1 MCIRDRGCRR
11 RSCLLLAARVVLAT
25 AFPVSPGSHG
35 VSRPVGGNR
44 REMSG
49 TPSEREPAAR
59 AAEDNGTRPAQA
71 TDGAPAPVHAP
82 DGAPTPA
89 QATDGAPAPVHAPD
103 GVPAPA
109 HATDRKA
116 PPHASRPDA
125 SSAHAEEGEPEPAG
139 THAGGDPG
147 GRAGAKGDRHTKVTV
162 LVALAANLVIA
173 VAKAAGG
180 VLAGSPALLSE
191 AAHSVADS
199 LNEVFLLAAL
209 RRSRRPADTRHP
221 FGYGKERF
229 FWSLLAAVGIF
240 VMGGC
245 FSFFQGVEALT
256 SGAEEKFSG
265 YVAGLIVLGV
275 ALVAEGVSLL
285 RALHQ
290 VRRQGGGLGALR
302 DPALRTVVA
311 EDGTAVLGVT
321 LALAG
326 MALHMVTGQV
336 VWEASASLAI
346 GLLLVYVAFRLGRDA
361 RAQLIG
367 EAADPELSGRI
378 RALLRAQPEID
389 SVEALFTMK
398 MGLDSTLVA
407 ARVDLVPGLD
417 SERVEEVAVRIKR
430 SLAQTFPDADQIFL
444 DVTDRPAGEAR
455 ESPAAT
461 GERGGA

>member
-1 MCIRDRGCRR
+1 
-11 RSCLLLAARVVLAT
+11 
-25 AFPVSPGSHG
+25 
-35 VSRPVGGNR
+35 
-44 REMSG
+44 MSG
-49 TPSEREPAAR
+49 TSTKEKA
-59 AAEDNGTRPAQA
+59 
-71 TDGAPAPVHAP
+71 
-82 DGAPTPA
+82 
-89 QATDGAPAPVHAPD
+89 
-103 GVPAPA
+103 
-109 HATDRKA
+109 DRKT
-116 PPHASRPDA
+116 R
-125 SSAHAEEGEPEPAG
+125 
-139 THAGGDPG
+139 
-147 GRAGAKGDRHTKVTV
+147 VTV

-173 VAKAAGG
+173 VAKAVGG
-180 VLAGSPALLSE
+180 LLAGSPALLSE

-209 RRSRRPADTRHP
+209 RRSRRPADRRHP

-229 FWSLLAAVGIF
+229 FWSLIAAVGIF

-245 FSFFQGVEALT
+245 FSFFQGIEALRN
-256 SGAEEKFSG
+256 GAEETLSG

-275 ALVAEGVSLL
+275 AFLAEGISLL

-290 VRRQGGGLGALR
+290 VHKQGGAAKGMR

-321 LALAG
+321 LAMIG

-346 GLLLVYVAFRLGRDA
+346 GVLLVYVAYRLGREA
-361 RAQLIG
+361 KGQLIG
-367 EAADPELSGRI
+367 EAADPESTGRI
-378 RALLRAQPEID
+378 RAVLDAQPEID

-398 MGLDSTLVA
+398 MGLDSVLVA

-430 SLAQTFPDADQIFL
+430 SVSRTVAEADQIFL
-444 DVTDRPAGEAR
+444 DVTDRPAAEAR

>member
-1 MCIRDRGCRR
+1 M
-11 RSCLLLAARVVLAT
+11 
-25 AFPVSPGSHG
+25 
-35 VSRPVGGNR
+35 
-44 REMSG
+44 
-49 TPSEREPAAR
+49 
-59 AAEDNGTRPAQA
+59 
-71 TDGAPAPVHAP
+71 
-82 DGAPTPA
+82 
-89 QATDGAPAPVHAPD
+89 
-103 GVPAPA
+103 
-109 HATDRKA
+109 
-116 PPHASRPDA
+116 
-125 SSAHAEEGEPEPAG
+125 
-139 THAGGDPG
+139 
-147 GRAGAKGDRHTKVTV
+147 
-162 LVALAANLVIA
+162 VALAANLVIA
-173 VAKAAGG
+173 VAKAVGG
-180 VLAGSPALLSE
+180 LFAGSPALLSE

-209 RRSRRPADTRHP
+209 RRSRRPADARHP

-245 FSFFQGVEALT
+245 FSFFQGVEALR
-256 SGAEEKFSG
+256 SGVEEELSG

-275 ALVAEGVSLL
+275 AFLAEGASLL

-290 VRRQGGGLGALR
+290 VRRQGGGVAGLR

-321 LALAG
+321 LAAIG

-346 GLLLVYVAFRLGRDA
+346 GALLVYVAYRLGREA
-361 RAQLIG
+361 RDQLIG
-367 EAADPELSGRI
+367 EAADPETGARI
-378 RALLRAQPEID
+378 RALLDAQPEID

-398 MGLDSTLVA
+398 MGLDSALVA
-407 ARVDLVPGLD
+407 ARVDLMPGLD

-430 SLAQTFPDADQIFL
+430 SITGTIPEVNQVFL
-444 DVTDRPAGEAR
+444 DVTDRRACETG

>member
-1 MCIRDRGCRR
+1 M
-11 RSCLLLAARVVLAT
+11 
-25 AFPVSPGSHG
+25 
-35 VSRPVGGNR
+35 
-44 REMSG
+44 
-49 TPSEREPAAR
+49 
-59 AAEDNGTRPAQA
+59 
-71 TDGAPAPVHAP
+71 
-82 DGAPTPA
+82 
-89 QATDGAPAPVHAPD
+89 
-103 GVPAPA
+103 
-109 HATDRKA
+109 
-116 PPHASRPDA
+116 
-125 SSAHAEEGEPEPAG
+125 
-139 THAGGDPG
+139 
-147 GRAGAKGDRHTKVTV
+147 

-173 VAKAAGG
+173 VAKAIGG
-180 VLAGSPALLSE
+180 LVAGSPALLSE

-209 RRSRRPADTRHP
+209 RRSRRPADRRHP

-245 FSFFQGVEALT
+245 FSFFQGFEALT
-256 SGAEEKFSG
+256 SGAEEELGG
-265 YVAGLIVLGV
+265 YVAGLIVLGI
-275 ALVAEGVSLL
+275 ALLAEGGSLL
-285 RALHQ
+285 RALYQ
-290 VRRQGGGLGALR
+290 VRRQGGTGAGLR

-321 LALAG
+321 LAIAG

-346 GLLLVYVAFRLGRDA
+346 GALLVYVAFRLGREA
-361 RAQLIG
+361 RDQLIG
-367 EAADPELSGRI
+367 EAADPETSGRI
-378 RALLRAQPEID
+378 RELLRAQPEID

-398 MGLDSTLVA
+398 TGLDTALVA

-430 SLAQTFPDADQIFL
+430 SIARTVPEADQIFL
-444 DVTDRPAGEAR
+444 DVTDRLAREAA

>member
-1 MCIRDRGCRR
+1 M
-11 RSCLLLAARVVLAT
+11 
-25 AFPVSPGSHG
+25 
-35 VSRPVGGNR
+35 
-44 REMSG
+44 
-49 TPSEREPAAR
+49 
-59 AAEDNGTRPAQA
+59 
-71 TDGAPAPVHAP
+71 
-82 DGAPTPA
+82 
-89 QATDGAPAPVHAPD
+89 
-103 GVPAPA
+103 
-109 HATDRKA
+109 
-116 PPHASRPDA
+116 
-125 SSAHAEEGEPEPAG
+125 
-139 THAGGDPG
+139 
-147 GRAGAKGDRHTKVTV
+147 

-173 VAKAAGG
+173 LAKTVGG
-180 VLAGSPALLSE
+180 LIANSPALLSE

-199 LNEVFLLAAL
+199 MNEVFLLAAL
-209 RRSRRPADTRHP
+209 RRSRRPADRRHP

-245 FSFFQGVEALT
+245 FSFYQGIEALT
-256 SGAEEKFSG
+256 RDTQESFGG
-265 YVAGLIVLGV
+265 YIAGLVVLGV
-275 ALVAEGVSLL
+275 SLLAEGGSLL

-290 VRRQGGGLGALR
+290 LRRQGVSEGLR

-311 EDGTAVLGVT
+311 EDGTAVVGVC

-326 MALHMVTGQV
+326 MALHMATGQV

-346 GLLLVYVAFRLGRDA
+346 GALLVYVAYRLGREA
-361 RAQLIG
+361 RDQLIG
-367 EAADPELSGRI
+367 EAADPEAGGRI

-398 MGLDSTLVA
+398 TGIDSLLVA

-430 SLAQTFPDADQIFL
+430 SIARTVPEAEQIFL
-444 DVTDRPAGEAR
+444 DVTDRLAHENVIDRPAHENVTGRPADEAR